1 MGTKNIERMR
11 KMNKLRKLFT
21 CLLLMGC
28 IMTVTACGNDK
39 SQEKKAEEDVSG
51 SSKLITVGYVQ
62 SGTGAAW
69 SLANVDS
76 IQGNCTEENG
86 INFIYENAD
95 GDFDA
100 QIDYIR
106 SFIEQK
112 VDLISFTPIVSE
124 GWDEVLKEAKDA
136 GIPVIVMDR
145 MVETEDD
152 TLYNCWIG
160 SNFLLEGYK
169 GADWLVDYM
178 DSLDTKKDTYKVA
191 LFQGTIG
198 ASAET
203 GRTQGVEEILNAE
216 GNYEFVYKDTGD
228 FSKDGGIQNMEK
240 VLEQNLDIDILIS
253 ENDDMAL
260 GAIEVMEKNGIVP
273 GKDIVILS
281 FDGIHDAFQAM
292 VDGKI
297 NCVMECNPLTGKLL
311 ADAIKTVMNGDP
323 ISKRNYIQ
331 EELFPADTAADYIEN
346 RKY

>member
-21 CLLLMGC
+21 CLLLVGC
-28 IMTVTACGNDK
+28 VMSVTACGNDK

-152 TLYNCWIG
+152 TLYNCW
-160 SNFLLEGYK
+160 
-169 GADWLVDYM
+169 
-178 DSLDTKKDTYKVA
+178 
-191 LFQGTIG
+191 
-198 ASAET
+198 
-203 GRTQGVEEILNAE
+203 
-216 GNYEFVYKDTGD
+216 
-228 FSKDGGIQNMEK
+228 
-240 VLEQNLDIDILIS
+240 
-253 ENDDMAL
+253 MAC
-260 GAIEVMEKNGIVP
+260 
-273 GKDIVILS
+273 
-281 FDGIHDAFQAM
+281 F
-292 VDGKI
+292 
-297 NCVMECNPLTGKLL
+297 
-311 ADAIKTVMNGDP
+311 
-323 ISKRNYIQ
+323 
-331 EELFPADTAADYIEN
+331 
-346 RKY
+346 